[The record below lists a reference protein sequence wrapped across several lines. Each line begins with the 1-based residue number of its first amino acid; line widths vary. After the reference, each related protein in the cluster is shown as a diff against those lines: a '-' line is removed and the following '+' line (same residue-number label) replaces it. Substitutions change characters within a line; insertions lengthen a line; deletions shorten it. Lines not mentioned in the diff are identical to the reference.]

1 MNEPKKILLVDDE
14 PDIIEF
20 LKYSLEK
27 HDYEVIEAYSGWE
40 AIAKMRYKPDLVV
53 LDVMMPEMDGFE
65 VFEKI
70 RELEGENIPIL
81 FLTAKTS
88 EVDEVKALDLGA
100 VDYIYKPIS
109 PQKLIARIN
118 AIINL
123 LKRKVESA
131 PHKDVTL
138 AGPLEIDADSYTVTI
153 SGEEKFFPKKELL
166 QGLGEQP
173 AAILELTALLSRQVR
188 ELRTL
193 LEIRSIR
200 SAEARVLQYLHL
212 HADARSGVLV
222 LPGTMKEFALD
233 LGLAHETFYR
243 TLASLEKKGEISRN
257 GRSVLVCPP
266 SPKGD
271 RP

>member
-40 AIAKMRYKPDLVV
+40 AIAKMRYKPDLIV

-65 VFEKI
+65 VFEKM

-153 SGEEKFFPKKELL
+153 SGEEKFFPKKEFQLL
-166 QGLGEQP
+166 KLLADNPGKVFTRENLMNAVWGEMHYGVLRTVDVHISKVRERLGEY
-173 AAILELTALLSRQVR
+173 S
-188 ELRTL
+188 
-193 LEIRSIR
+193 
-200 SAEARVLQYLHL
+200 
-212 HADARSGVLV
+212 
-222 LPGTMKEFALD
+222 D
-233 LGLAHETFYR
+233 LIATVKGIGYKFTHE
-243 TLASLEKKGEISRN
+243 
-257 GRSVLVCPP
+257 
-266 SPKGD
+266 
-271 RP
+271 

>member
-1 MNEPKKILLVDDE
+1 MVRLVR
-14 PDIIEF
+14 
-20 LKYSLEK
+20 YTACG
-27 HDYEVIEAYSGWE
+27 EALTLFRATPGQTFAE
-40 AIAKMRYKPDLVV
+40 AALFADVYHCTAVADVASSIAC
-53 LDVMMPEMDGFE
+53 
-65 VFEKI
+65 
-70 RELEGENIPIL
+70 
-81 FLTAKTS
+81 
-88 EVDEVKALDLGA
+88 
-100 VDYIYKPIS
+100 
-109 PQKLIARIN
+109 
-118 AIINL
+118 
-123 LKRKVESA
+123 
-131 PHKDVTL
+131 
-138 AGPLEIDADSYTVTI
+138 
-153 SGEEKFFPKKELL
+153 FPKKELL

-173 AAILELTALLSRQVR
+173 AAMLELTALLSRQVR

-222 LPGTMKEFALD
+222 LSGTMKEFAVD

-266 SPKGD
+266 SPKRN